1 MVAETDGFFNPFST
15 PGSMAFR
22 RGQQRGKW
30 TATRIHRLPGASEGH
45 FLGYLY
51 SVLQNIQ
58 NNCVFCTGK
67 HVSLC
72 HFTQFCNVTNIFV
85 EIPGAFMYNVPIRAS
100 FRMSAK
106 GVKNHYVHC

>member
-1 MVAETDGFFNPFST
+1 
-15 PGSMAFR
+15 MAFR

-30 TATRIHRLPGASEGH
+30 TATRIHPLPGAAEWH

-67 HVSLC
+67 QVSLC
-72 HFTQFCNVTNIFV
+72 HFHQFCILTKEIIEIIGPFV
-85 EIPGAFMYNVPIRAS
+85 YNVNIRV
-100 FRMSAK
+100 SAPK
-106 GVKNHYVHC
+106 MHAKRNMTIP